1 MNYCP
6 KCGNAIT
13 DGDLYCSKCGLKVFS
28 NSSTPDINSTKY
40 NVGGLRYPK
49 TIIAT
54 FVTYLAQQ
62 ILNLIPWNPPVVMAN
77 AWHIITVFF
86 HLATFAF
93 LIDEYERNNK
103 IITTST
109 LILLLINILLL
120 VLSVYFL
127 FLPIIRSFN

>member
-28 NSSTPDINSTKY
+28 NNSSSNNNATNY

-54 FVTYLAQQ
+54 FVTYLAQSF
-62 ILNLIPWNPPVVMAN
+62 INVIPWNPPVVMAN

-93 LIDEYERNNK
+93 LIDEYEKNNK
-103 IITTST
+103 IITTSM
-109 LILLLINILLL
+109 LILLLINIILL
-120 VLSVYFL
+120 VYGVFLL